1 MPLKGQLKGEFVN
14 CEWCGKSIYKT
25 PSQLAKHEHHYCSN
39 KCQFEKKHYDT
50 YEDRPCEICGELMH
64 VSKKST
70 QRFCS
75 QVCQNI
81 WQSQQV
87 GELNPRF
94 TQKEVE
100 CDCCGKKFLVKNY
113 KINNSQRHFCSTL
126 CRQNWYSN
134 VWSQSD
140 EWKETSRIRAANLMK
155 NNSVTTL
162 TKPQIIINNLLELN
176 DIRYKN
182 EEPFIYYSVD
192 NYLNEYNLIIEVMGD
207 YWHSNPLK
215 FTQLNNLQVK
225 NITRDKAKHTF
236 IQKYYGINILYL
248 WENDILKNLDLC
260 YALIDLYIKNDGNLI
275 NYHSFNYSLYNNN
288 LVLSSQIIQ
297 PYQDMN
303 NDQIKEYLKI
313 AI

>member
-39 KCQFEKKHYDT
+39 KCQSEKKHYDT

-75 QVCQNI
+75 QACQNV

-87 GELNPRF
+87 GELNSRF

-176 DIRYKN
+176 DIQYKN

-192 NYLNEYNLIIEVMGD
+192 NYLNEYNLIIEIMGD

-215 FTQLNNLQVK
+215 FTQLNDLQVK

-275 NYHSFNYSLYNNN
+275 NYHSFNYYLYNNN

>member
-1 MPLKGQLKGEFVN
+1 M
-14 CEWCGKSIYKT
+14 
-25 PSQLAKHEHHYCSN
+25 
-39 KCQFEKKHYDT
+39 
-50 YEDRPCEICGELMH
+50 
-64 VSKKST
+64 
-70 QRFCS
+70 
-75 QVCQNI
+75 CQNI
-81 WQSQQV
+81 WQAQQV

-100 CDCCGKKFLVKNY
+100 CDYCGKKFLVKNY

-176 DIRYKN
+176 DIQYKN

-215 FTQLNNLQVK
+215 FTQLNDLQVK

-303 NDQIKEYLKI
+303 SDQIKEYLKI

>member
-14 CEWCGKSIYKT
+14 CEWCGKPIYKT

-39 KCQFEKKHYDT
+39 KCQSEKRHYDT

-81 WQSQQV
+81 WQAQQV

-215 FTQLNNLQVK
+215 FTQLNDLQVK